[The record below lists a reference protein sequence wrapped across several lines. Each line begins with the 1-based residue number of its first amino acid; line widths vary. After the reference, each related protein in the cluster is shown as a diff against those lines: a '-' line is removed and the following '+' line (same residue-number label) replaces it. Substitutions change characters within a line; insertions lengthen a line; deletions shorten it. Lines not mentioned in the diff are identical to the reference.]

1 MRRRGFT
8 LVELLVAIAIIL
20 VMVTL
25 ASVAASAARTSSRE
39 TSTRALI
46 ERLSGVLMQ
55 QLQSYDSRTIDM
67 SGIPSGMSTSAYRAW
82 FIRRNLISGDMPD
95 RWTDVKYMAENPA
108 QFTTPAQ
115 RVYINI
121 WQSLTPAQQADTGPD
136 SVAVQ
141 RKNSSAECLFMVLMR
156 GGIGDCLSCGP
167 LQNAQIGDEDGDGM
181 PEFWDSWNNP
191 IGFLLWA
198 PALELPATT
207 SQLFFTG
214 ARALDANPFA
224 SSGPIR
230 PTLGMR
236 PLIYSTGLDGQSG
249 LDRTNEAVTLS
260 MGTGPVG
267 RDCGNPLGAASN
279 AGGPSTDANN
289 PATARADNITNFD
302 TEARQ

>member
-25 ASVAASAARTSSRE
+25 ASVAASAARTSARE

-55 QLQSYDSRTIDM
+55 HLQSYDSRPIDM
-67 SGIPSGMSTSAYRAW
+67 SGLPSGMSASAYRAW
-82 FIRRNLISGDMPD
+82 FIRRNLITGDMPD
-95 RWTDVKYMAENPA
+95 RWTDVAYMAAPA
-108 QFTTPAQ
+108 NGWVPQSAAQ
-115 RVYINI
+115 RTYIAI
-121 WQSLTPAQQADTGPD
+121 WNSLTAAQQAL
-136 SVAVQ
+136 VQ
-141 RKNSSAECLFMVLMR
+141 ANNSSAECLFLVVMR
-156 GGIGDCLSCGP
+156 GGIGDCLGCGP
-167 LQNAQIGDEDGDGM
+167 LQNAQIGDQDGDGM

-198 PALELPATT
+198 PAVELPATT
-207 SQLFFTG
+207 SQRFFAG
-214 ARALDANPFA
+214 PRALDADPFA
-224 SSGPIR
+224 ASGTIR

-236 PLIYSTGLDGQSG
+236 PLIYSTGIDGQSG
-249 LDRTNEAVTLS
+249 LDRTNETVTLS
-260 MGTGPVG
+260 MGTSPVG

-289 PATARADNITNFD
+289 PATARADNITNLD